1 MRGNKMR
8 AYTANMLFAI
18 GCAASMA
25 GCASRSENV
34 SAAYVSPNAYQSYSC
49 EQIRAEASRV
59 SSRAAAATG
68 TQNSKATS
76 DAVTTGVAVV
86 LFWPAAFFIKG
97 DGAGAAELSRLKGE
111 MEALEQASVQ
121 KKCNIVFRRE
131 A

>member
-1 MRGNKMR
+1 MQGLTTRMFV
-8 AYTANMLFAI
+8 LL
-18 GCAASMA
+18 GCAATMA

-34 SAAYVSPNAYQSYSC
+34 NAAYVSPNAYQSYSC
-49 EQIRAEASRV
+49 DQIRAEAARV